1 MSPTPDPDYDLAV
14 QRLAHRLMIV
24 RALETHLE
32 GRHWHL
38 ATPGSELAADD
49 ALTSPL
55 QASHLVGHCLAVGL
69 DCLRSARML
78 LTDPDNENVIRLP
91 LTGQYPVLRAAAEAG
106 ALAVWV
112 LQPDDSHERVSRALR
127 ARWTDIVQDDQMIIA
142 TMEEAPGDEK
152 AEVGR
157 KNKIKRANAQRVRG
171 LKARLRDVAARA
183 KVDMEIVRQGLPGFG
198 PIISDAAGSTGIQP
212 NIAVGMWRLV
222 SGLSHP
228 SASRS
233 MSMSAMRSVD
243 DDPASPVVNA
253 ELTARPEIVN
263 TAIEAAWNFHSTALD
278 LAARR
283 GGRDELRF
291 RFPEGFPLP
300 PGY

>member
-1 MSPTPDPDYDLAV
+1 MYPTTEPDDDLAI

-24 RALETHLE
+24 RALENHLE

-38 ATPGSELAADD
+38 ASAGSELAADD
-49 ALTSPL
+49 AVTSPM

-78 LTDPDNENVIRLP
+78 LTDPAEEHVIRLP

-112 LQPDDSHERVSRALR
+112 LQPDDSRERVSRVLR
-127 ARWTDIVQDDQMIIA
+127 ARWTDIVQDDQMVIA
-142 TMEEAPGDEK
+142 AMEEAPGDEK
-152 AEVGR
+152 SDVSH
-157 KNKIKRANAQRVRG
+157 KNKIKRANTQRVRA
-171 LKARLRDVAARA
+171 LKGRLRDVATAA
-183 KVDMEIVRQGLPGFG
+183 KVDMDIVRQGLPGFG
-198 PIISDAAGSTGIQP
+198 PMIREAAASTGVQP
-212 NIAVGMWRLV
+212 NVAVGMWRLV

-233 MSMSAMRSVD
+233 MSMSAIRSVD
-243 DDPASPVVNA
+243 DDPSSPLVNA

-263 TAIEAAWNFHSTALD
+263 TAIEAAWSFHTAALD

-283 GGRDELRF
+283 GGRDEIRF
-291 RFPEGFPLP
+291 KFPHGFPRP